1 VLSLQDR
8 FERGFIAGV
17 IGGII
22 MNIWSFISGYLQ
34 FTHLRMV
41 DWAGIMF
48 FGHTP
53 PFTLLENIVALGL
66 QLGFSGFLG
75 VVFAFLIPM
84 IASQNL
90 YFKGL
95 VFSAAVWF
103 FIYGVTGLFRVPG
116 TVPASVGT
124 VVSNL
129 IAAFLFGLGSA
140 FYLKQFSS
148 TPALRRPN
156 LTAVPAMKPVKKN
169 DDADNPDK
177 Q

>member
-1 VLSLQDR
+1 MQDR

-22 MNIWSFISGYLQ
+22 MNIWSFTSGYIQ
-34 FTHLRMV
+34 FTDVRMV
-41 DWAGIMF
+41 DWGGIMF

-53 PFTLLENIVALGL
+53 PFTLMENIVALGL

-75 VVFAFLIPM
+75 VVFAFLIPL
-84 IASQNL
+84 ITSQNL

-95 VFSAAVWF
+95 VLSTAIWF
-103 FIYGVTGLFRVPG
+103 LIYGVATLFRVPG

-129 IAAFLFGLGSA
+129 VSAFLFGLGSA
-140 FYLKQFSS
+140 FYLKQFSAN
-148 TPALRRPN
+148 PDLRMPKI
-156 LTAVPAMKPVKKN
+156 TAVPAMKPVKKN
-169 DDADNPDK
+169 DEADNPDK